1 MNNLTNYGQH
11 FLVDR
16 QIIREF
22 IKACDLEPKDTV
34 LEIGPGQGAITVG
47 LCQHAREVMA
57 IEIDNNLKPKL
68 TKLEQKFPNL
78 KVVYGNALKIQDYHY
93 DLVCGALSFAIFE
106 PLMIKLFKKTQPK
119 RLVFLVSHKVKVDF
133 AKEQGLLFYLLNSF
147 YQVKFGQKILPK
159 SFLPKPRT
167 AGVIISLLPQLP
179 KLPRFVAWRER
190 FLTDKTIWQKTVSEL
205 QEIDS

>member
-16 QIIREF
+16 QVIREF
-22 IKACDLEPKDTV
+22 IKACDLEPKDIV
-34 LEIGPGQGAITVG
+34 LEIGPGDGAITVE
-47 LCQHAREVMA
+47 LCGQAKKVTA
-57 IEIDNNLKPKL
+57 IEIDNNLRSEL
-68 TKLEQKFPNL
+68 TKLEQKYPNL
-78 KVVYGNALKIQDYHY
+78 KVVYGNALKIKNWNY

-106 PLMIKLFKKTQPK
+106 PLMIKLFKKIQYK
-119 RLVFLVSHKVKVDF
+119 RLVFLVSHKVKEDF

-179 KLPRFVAWRER
+179 KLPRFITWRER

-205 QEIDS
+205 QEIDG

>member
-11 FLVDR
+11 FLIDNKV
-16 QIIREF
+16 ISEF
-22 IKACDLEPKDTV
+22 LRACNLSSKETV
-34 LEIGPGQGAITVG
+34 LEIGPGQGALTTR
-47 LCQHAREVMA
+47 LCGQAKQVVA
-57 IEIDNNLKPKL
+57 VEIDNSLKPEL
-68 TKLEQKFPNL
+68 AKLERQYANL
-78 KVVYGNALKIQDYHY
+78 KVVFANALKLKEFHY

-106 PLMIKLFKKTQPK
+106 PLMIRLFRKTQPK
-119 RLVFLVSHKVKVDF
+119 RLVFLVSHKVKEDF

-147 YQVKFGQKILPK
+147 YQVQFGQKILPK

-190 FLTDKTIWQKTVSEL
+190 FLTDKTIWQKTVLEL
-205 QEIDS
+205 RAIDS